1 MIKNLLLA
9 TSLLLISTSSFAYT
23 NESNKY
29 CSDRTLDISMESN
42 NEIITKVKLH
52 GCNEEGQL
60 SLSASTKADNRLI
73 ENSIYFNFHKD
84 NIISFDIKFE
94 NNTEPKI
101 KISTDG
107 FIKYMINRT
116 YTIFESE
123 NIKYT
128 IKVEIPIP
136 LKHIPSK

>member
-9 TSLLLISTSSFAYT
+9 ISLLLISNSSIAYT

-29 CSDRTLDISMESN
+29 CSDRTLDIIMESN
-42 NEIITKVKLH
+42 NEIITKVKLY

-60 SLSASTKADNRLI
+60 SLSASTKANNGLI
-73 ENSIYFNFHKD
+73 GNSIYFNFHED
-84 NIISFDIKFE
+84 NIISFNIKFE

-107 FIKYMINRT
+107 FIKYMLNRT

-123 NIKYT
+123 DIKYI
-128 IKVEIPIP
+128 IKVEIPLP
-136 LKHIPSK
+136 LKHVPSN